1 MPPKRKRI
9 KRKKKTHRIILVL
22 LLIAA
27 GIFLLIREPGKE
39 DVNKS
44 RDVFKPEKRPEVSLP
59 ALPPSKKFPEVAIVI
74 DDMGRSRKMAEKIL
88 NINSPVTL
96 SILPGRRYSVWIAE
110 QGNRLGHDI
119 IVHLPMEATRPLKL
133 GEGGL
138 YTWMSDDEIVKTLE
152 KDIRSVPFIKGAS
165 NHMGSAFTQD
175 ERAMRIV
182 ILTLKK
188 RGLFFLD
195 SFTISKSVGFKLAK
209 AEGLRTLR
217 RDIFLDNKDDPV
229 EIERQWKKLLK
240 ISKKRGHA
248 IAVGHPRKN
257 TIEFLQKVLENNKE
271 VRVVPVTELIVD

>member
-9 KRKKKTHRIILVL
+9 KRKKKTHRIILIL

-39 DVNKS
+39 GIDKN
-44 RDVFKPEKRPEVSLP
+44 RDVFKGGEKPEVSLP
-59 ALPPSKKFPEVAIVI
+59 APPSSKKLPEVAIVI

-110 QGNRLGHDI
+110 QGNRLGHDV

-133 GEGGL
+133 GEGGM

-152 KDIRSVPFIKGAS
+152 KDISSVPFIKGAS

-175 ERAMRIV
+175 RRAMRIV

-240 ISKKRGHA
+240 ISRKRGRA

-271 VRVVPVTELIVD
+271 VTVVPVTELIID